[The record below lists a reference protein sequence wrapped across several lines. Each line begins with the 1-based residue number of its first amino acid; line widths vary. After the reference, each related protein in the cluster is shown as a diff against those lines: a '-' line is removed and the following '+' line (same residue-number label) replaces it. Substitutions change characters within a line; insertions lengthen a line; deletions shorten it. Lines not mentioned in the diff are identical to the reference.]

1 MELIINIIGA
11 ACFGHLAADF
21 LTYFEWLPNKPWKCN
36 QCLTFWLSIIPF
48 MFLYDVWGI
57 LIASIAAITSE
68 LIYKIL

>member
-21 LTYFEWLPNKPWKCN
+21 LTRFEWLPSKPFKCN
-36 QCLTFWLSIIPF
+36 MCLTFWLSIIPF

-57 LIASIAAITSE
+57 LVASIAAITSE